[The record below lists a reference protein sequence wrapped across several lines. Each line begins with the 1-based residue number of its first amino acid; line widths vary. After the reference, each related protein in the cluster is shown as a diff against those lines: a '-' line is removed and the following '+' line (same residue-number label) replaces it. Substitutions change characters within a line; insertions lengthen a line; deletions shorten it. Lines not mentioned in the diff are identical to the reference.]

1 MYITPVINQIP
12 LVSGNANIDN
22 NCFME
27 NREQEILSEIK
38 SMMASIR
45 SQLEMLDAKLVELH
59 QEVDPRGFESDLINV
74 IVDDIGILGV
84 REPVVEEIPLDLP
97 EALEAEAADV
107 TEETALTEIAEVT
120 EVPTDIPEVSEV
132 TEAPVEVTGEEAD
145 EAVAEETVQAVEQLT
160 EEDDD
165 LPLGEMPVEIPV
177 EVPVEIPAEPVQ
189 VEPEDDDLPG
199 IFDEPEPVTVAA
211 KAAVAARPTL
221 NDSLAA
227 DQAWRRDMPGTSVRD
242 IRSAISLNDRVI
254 FINQLFE
261 EDAQAFV
268 NALSDI
274 NQMTTLD
281 EVVEYLAARYPQWN
295 MNSDL
300 VYRFMMA
307 VRRKIS

>member
-1 MYITPVINQIP
+1 MINQIP

-74 IVDDIGILGV
+74 IVDDIGISGV

-97 EALEAEAADV
+97 EA
-107 TEETALTEIAEVT
+107 
-120 EVPTDIPEVSEV
+120 S
-132 TEAPVEVTGEEAD
+132 EAPVEVTGEEAY

-165 LPLGEMPVEIPV
+165 LPFGEMPVEIPV

-211 KAAVAARPTL
+211 KAAVEARPTL

>member
-1 MYITPVINQIP
+1 MINQIP

-97 EALEAEAADV
+97 EA
-107 TEETALTEIAEVT
+107 
-120 EVPTDIPEVSEV
+120 S
-132 TEAPVEVTGEEAD
+132 EAPVEVTGEEAD

-165 LPLGEMPVEIPV
+165 LPFGEMPVEIPV

-211 KAAVAARPTL
+211 KAAVAAQPTL

-281 EVVEYLAARYPQWN
+281 EVVEYLATRYPQWN

>member
-97 EALEAEAADV
+97 EA
-107 TEETALTEIAEVT
+107 
-120 EVPTDIPEVSEV
+120 S
-132 TEAPVEVTGEEAD
+132 EAPVEVTGEEAD

-165 LPLGEMPVEIPV
+165 LPFGEMPVEIPV

-307 VRRKIS
+307 VRRKISW

>member
-1 MYITPVINQIP
+1 MINQIP

-97 EALEAEAADV
+97 EA
-107 TEETALTEIAEVT
+107 
-120 EVPTDIPEVSEV
+120 P
-132 TEAPVEVTGEEAD
+132 EAPVEVTGEEAD

-165 LPLGEMPVEIPV
+165 LPFGEMPVEIPV